1 MCPYELLG
9 VDPGSTPEEIKRG
22 YIRAR
27 KSVTASQQTQIK
39 NAYDMLRDPRQRAMY
54 DAGAPRREPA
64 FQPRGHSYRTKGGE
78 SQMDFAR
85 RLAKGPARQGK
96 QGNSRK
102 RRRTPFRTAI
112 AKQQLDREARAE
124 IASLRLEIAS
134 LRQAT
139 SCEPKATKLVKTAA
153 PIELSGPIH
162 NPSTRVAPVQDRVQ
176 LFQSY
181 LRKRGVSVPAA
192 KHIVSY
198 LVKLDNADLE
208 KVKFH
213 VKSIGSLLSEQPQV
227 RERLTDTDDDEALF
241 TKALERAFP
250 ELARKRQQ
258 SLDCTAA
265 EMLSVTGGKTAARKR
280 AFSEGVATRLIEQA
294 EAGTTIKTTRPASG
308 IGYPIKATRSAA
320 SAAAKA
326 KSKPADGDALDQ
338 VSFRIGL
345 KTMKAIRHGS
355 QQHDLKVEQAAIID
369 QILSLTPEE
378 VASLSSPKLKQYWA
392 LRAAHTLPL
401 TPYASGKWEYCPRV
415 HFRLPGDTGRSAQR
429 MDINNM

>member
-78 SQMDFAR
+78 SQMDFVR

-102 RRRTPFRTAI
+102 RRRTPFKTAI
-112 AKQQLDREARAE
+112 AKQQLDREARADAE

-176 LFQSY
+176 RFQSY
-181 LRKRGVSVPAA
+181 LRRRGVSVPAA

-198 LVKLDNADLE
+198 LVKLDNADVQM
-208 KVKFH
+208 VKFH
-213 VKSIGSLLSEQPQV
+213 VISIGSQLSEQPHV
-227 RERLTDTDDDEALF
+227 RERLQDTDDDATLF
-241 TKALERAFP
+241 TQALERAFP

-258 SLDCTAA
+258 SLGCSAA
-265 EMLSVTGGKTAARKR
+265 EMLGVAGGKKYADGKMPKDLEAQAARKR
-280 AFSEGVATRLIEQA
+280 ALAERVATRLAEQA
-294 EAGTTIKTTRPASG
+294 KAGTTIKATRP
-308 IGYPIKATRSAA
+308 AA

-326 KSKPADGDALDQ
+326 KSKPADE
-338 VSFRIGL
+338 GL
-345 KTMKAIRHGS
+345 RRPIATAIPCIVPIRS
-355 QQHDLKVEQAAIID
+355 DVNASDLRVQQAAIIA
-369 QILSLTPEE
+369 QILSLTPKE
-378 VASLSSPKLKQYWA
+378 VASLPSPQLKQYWA
-392 LRAAHTLPL
+392 LRAAHT
-401 TPYASGKWEYCPRV
+401 
-415 HFRLPGDTGRSAQR
+415 
-429 MDINNM
+429 